1 MTTATRPTQRGYRK
15 AGDIDIR
22 AFSLISGAGQIID
35 IEGLV
40 ADFSIYQDI
49 ESHYMKCEVTI
60 TDSVGLINS
69 LLGNP
74 NTKELGGFNGNE
86 FLLVS
91 FKSNSDDLDYKN
103 FLFSL
108 YQLTDRQ
115 RIEERNEA
123 YVISGISTEA
133 YSTASR
139 KINRAFGRQGGN
151 LISNM
156 VTAVY
161 NEFFNSNQL
170 QGLYRNI
177 SQLAGVQVS
186 KGFECDETVGL
197 HKYIVPSLTIDDT
210 IDFFADESD
219 SADHV
224 PLYNFFENTNGYQY
238 KNISNLVTQ
247 APIAMFTYAPSNNT
261 SEVGSANEND
271 DLRKIR
277 SFLVVKQTDFLD
289 NLDGGLYNSQSIHLD
304 VLKKNKRVVNYSYDT
319 AFSRFKTFHD
329 FKIPGQSDSP
339 SIVRLKTSDF
349 GRDTDTNFQ
358 PEAPLPKTITETAA
372 VTDGYS
378 KHIFNTVV
386 EVVVAG
392 DSELNVGDVLL
403 LKIPAAAISKD
414 QDGEADKYLSGNY
427 LVTKLRHKMLG
438 VNGDNYTTTLEC
450 VKDTGFKV

>member
-1 MTTATRPTQRGYRK
+1 MGTSTRPTQTGYRK
-15 AGDIDIR
+15 AGDIDVR
-22 AFSLISGAGQIID
+22 TFSLISGAGQIID

-40 ADFSIYQDI
+40 ADFSIFQDI
-49 ESHYMKCEVTI
+49 ESHYMKCEMTI
-60 TDSVGLINS
+60 TDSVGLINT
-69 LLGNP
+69 LAGNP
-74 NTKELGGFNGNE
+74 DTGELGGFNGNE

-91 FKSNSDDLDYKN
+91 FKSNSDDLEYKN
-103 FLFSL
+103 HLFSL

-151 LISNM
+151 QISNM

-177 SQLAGVQVS
+177 SQLAGAQVS
-186 KGFECDETVGL
+186 KGFQCDETVGL
-197 HKYIVPSLTIDDT
+197 HKYIVPSLTVDDT

-224 PLYNFFENTNGYQY
+224 PLYNFFENSDGFNY
-238 KNISNLVTQ
+238 KNISTLVTQ
-247 APIAMFTYAPSNNT
+247 EPKEMFTYAPSNNT
-261 SEVGSANEND
+261 SEVGSSNAND
-271 DLRKIR
+271 DRTKIR
-277 SFLVVKQTDFLD
+277 SFLVAKQTDFLG
-289 NLDGGLYNSQSIHLD
+289 NLDGGLYNSRSIHLD
-304 VLKKNKRVVNYSYDT
+304 VLKKNKRVVDYSYDK
-319 AFSRFKTFHD
+319 AFNRFKTFHGL
-329 FKIPGQSDSP
+329 KIPGQSDSP
-339 SIVRLKTSDF
+339 SIIRLKTSDF
-349 GRDTDTNFQ
+349 GRDTDTIFQ

-372 VTDGYS
+372 VSDGYS

-392 DSELNVGDVLL
+392 DSELDVGDVVL

-414 QDGEADKYLSGNY
+414 QDGDADKYLSGNY
-427 LVTKLRHKMLG
+427 LITKLRHKMLG

>member
-40 ADFSIYQDI
+40 ADFSIFQDI

-151 LISNM
+151 VISNM

-186 KGFECDETVGL
+186 KGFECDETV
-197 HKYIVPSLTIDDT
+197 
-210 IDFFADESD
+210 
-219 SADHV
+219 
-224 PLYNFFENTNGYQY
+224 
-238 KNISNLVTQ
+238 
-247 APIAMFTYAPSNNT
+247 
-261 SEVGSANEND
+261 
-271 DLRKIR
+271 
-277 SFLVVKQTDFLD
+277 
-289 NLDGGLYNSQSIHLD
+289 
-304 VLKKNKRVVNYSYDT
+304 
-319 AFSRFKTFHD
+319 
-329 FKIPGQSDSP
+329 
-339 SIVRLKTSDF
+339 
-349 GRDTDTNFQ
+349 
-358 PEAPLPKTITETAA
+358 
-372 VTDGYS
+372 
-378 KHIFNTVV
+378 
-386 EVVVAG
+386 
-392 DSELNVGDVLL
+392 
-403 LKIPAAAISKD
+403 
-414 QDGEADKYLSGNY
+414 
-427 LVTKLRHKMLG
+427 
-438 VNGDNYTTTLEC
+438 
-450 VKDTGFKV
+450 